1 MHVDIVFQKKKRKI
15 ESEIPDLAAPTL
27 VSMGFTHLSKPISG
41 SAHGEQNLST
51 YLYAVSI

>member
-1 MHVDIVFQKKKRKI
+1 MWILSSKKKKRKI
-15 ESEIPDLAAPTL
+15 EREIPDLAAPTL